1 MDNISGTVKFLEVIK
16 KEGSTYHLVY
26 EKDTFIRMNASA
38 TKEEFNIGDEISA
51 FIYPNRSGELFAV
64 PLVPGVLVDKFGF
77 AEVTEVNRDG
87 AYINI
92 GSPRDILIPW
102 VDLPKVKEVWPKEGD
117 MVYTQLRAESDNQL
131 YGKLISEEEMSE
143 RFTPVAQEGFDAI
156 KNKWFE
162 ARPYRLLRIGTFMLT
177 TDGHKVF
184 VHESEREQEPRLG
197 ELVKFRAIG
206 INDKGEINGSFLQQA
221 YKKMDDDAEK
231 ILDYITKND
240 GMMPMTDKS
249 APEDIKEAFNMSKGS
264 FKRALGRLMKA
275 GKVEQR
281 DGGTYLKQGS

>member
-1 MDNISGTVKFLEVIK
+1 MENISGTVQFLEVIK

-26 EKDTFIRMNASA
+26 EKNTFIRMNASA
-38 TKEEFNIGDEISA
+38 TEQEFEIGDEISA

-64 PLVPGVLVDKFGF
+64 PMVPDVAVGKFGF

-87 AYINI
+87 AYINT

-102 VDLPKVKEVWPKEGD
+102 VDLPKVKEVWPKPGD

-131 YGKLISEEEMSE
+131 YGKLISEEEMAE
-143 RFTPVAQEGFDAI
+143 RFTPVAQDGFDAI

-162 ARPYRLLRIGTFMLT
+162 ARPYRLLRIGTFLLT
-177 TDGHKVF
+177 DEGHKVF
-184 VHESEREQEPRLG
+184 VHESEREKEPRLG

-206 INDKGEINGSFLQQA
+206 INEKGEINGSFLKQA
-221 YKKMDDDAEK
+221 YKRMDDDAEK

-240 GMMPMTDKS
+240 GMMPLSDKS
-249 APEDIKEAFNMSKGS
+249 DPEDIKEAFNMSKGA

-275 GKVEQR
+275 GRVEQK
-281 DGGTYLKQGS
+281 DGGTYLK